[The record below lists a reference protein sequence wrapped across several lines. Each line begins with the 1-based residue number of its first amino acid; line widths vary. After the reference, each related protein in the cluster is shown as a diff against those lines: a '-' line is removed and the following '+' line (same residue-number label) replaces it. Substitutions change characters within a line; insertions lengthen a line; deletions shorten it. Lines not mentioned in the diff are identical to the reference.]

1 MIHIVSFKIINK
13 DNLIFVDNNL
23 EYNISKKQTLF
34 SLYSNKQGLFGN
46 SVSWGMYWLAC
57 RIIHFP
63 EQICRMKQVLQR
75 MSIMEMY
82 LSSLEKF

>member
-46 SVSWGMYWLAC
+46 SVS
-57 RIIHFP
+57 
-63 EQICRMKQVLQR
+63 
-75 MSIMEMY
+75 
-82 LSSLEKF
+82 